1 MKTFSHVEDYIE
13 VINGDVN
20 PQTGKP
26 YGLFDT
32 TPPIIN
38 LARYDVNIISN
49 MSSSS
54 GNGNALTDK
63 QGDLAVKLILKYRR
77 QLSAVGIDITPVD
90 CEHPPFRKPLRVVD
104 RTRAVYI
111 DNGKI
116 ILQFPYD
123 TKLIDGIRELAKLS
137 QGRWTFDK
145 TTRKWILS
153 LTETNVVAAG
163 GFAKING
170 FEISPEFSSI
180 EKTITDCESIPYAIE
195 LQKIENQFT
204 VTNADKNLLQYIN
217 DNIGGLEYSN
227 LYNLVDNSSILGYS
241 VSSSIEDEIHSSIS
255 QRFYNLLVRKQ
266 IKFSPDILNEK
277 DNTEYYSDIIEY
289 ANAVNRWPIF
299 VYEPDMSD
307 RLYQGMIVTNFEEDE
322 ILKVKNHRDEIDI
335 TNKKIV
341 YFNKYNYRWMDN
353 IPLLV
358 SSAGMMHGGEKTMLL
373 QRAEKII
380 YFAADVYTSNGKK

>member
-77 QLSAVGIDITPVD
+77 QLSAVNIDVTPVD
-90 CEHPPFRKPLRVVD
+90 CERPPFRKPLRVVD

-217 DNIGGLEYSN
+217 DNIGGLEHSN

-241 VSSSIEDEIHSSIS
+241 VSSSIEDEIRNSKS
-255 QRFYNLLVRKQ
+255 QRFYNLLARKQ

-277 DNTEYYSDIIEY
+277 DNTEYYSDIFEY

-322 ILKVKNHRDEIDI
+322 ILKVKNHRDEINI

>member
-1 MKTFSHVEDYIE
+1 
-13 VINGDVN
+13 
-20 PQTGKP
+20 
-26 YGLFDT
+26 
-32 TPPIIN
+32 
-38 LARYDVNIISN
+38 
-49 MSSSS
+49 
-54 GNGNALTDK
+54 
-63 QGDLAVKLILKYRR
+63 
-77 QLSAVGIDITPVD
+77 
-90 CEHPPFRKPLRVVD
+90 VVD

-145 TTRKWILS
+145 TTRKWLLS

-217 DNIGGLEYSN
+217 DNIGGLEHSN

-241 VSSSIEDEIHSSIS
+241 VSSSIEDEIRNSKS
-255 QRFYNLLVRKQ
+255 QRFYNLLARKQ

-277 DNTEYYSDIIEY
+277 DNTEYYSDIFEY

-322 ILKVKNHRDEIDI
+322 ILKVKNHRDEINI